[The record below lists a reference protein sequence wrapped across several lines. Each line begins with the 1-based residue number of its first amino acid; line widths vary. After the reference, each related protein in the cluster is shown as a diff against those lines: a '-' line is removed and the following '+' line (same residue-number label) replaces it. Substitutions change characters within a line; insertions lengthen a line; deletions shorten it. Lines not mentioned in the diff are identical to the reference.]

1 MALENVRKHEVAF
14 CAEVSK
20 WADRLFGRKGDLP
33 FGSSDIESFGR
44 GSHKRQDFR
53 VYARSDAGRGPLALC
68 GEVKLPETH
77 KAGHRSTP
85 LSCWMPSIRQ
95 LRRIAG
101 ISLRGTLNTLRCSIG
116 PFGT

>member
-53 VYARSDAGRGPLALC
+53 VYALWVEKPLKDLKGNLAHRYLSW
-68 GEVKLPETH
+68 ESKQTFASRKS
-77 KAGHRSTP
+77 KAVPVP
-85 LSCWMPSIRQ
+85 LRATCAARPLWYD
-95 LRRIAG
+95 L
-101 ISLRGTLNTLRCSIG
+101 T
-116 PFGT
+116 